1 MMWKMSNKKR
11 KMAFLTAL
19 IGSLMAGS
27 SVGAANLMATIP
39 SDYANSQM
47 GGVTGS
53 RVTTKVDAAPVVGA
67 VKNLNRDPA
76 TFSVMLDGE
85 SKIFLR
91 QYVYGVTDLKGSIL
105 MDADGD
111 WASGANPTGVIKAV
125 PNAHAVTGF
134 GNTIYA
140 TGYDQGQVG
149 IAHIVD
155 NQIAEDTTKTVDLKK
170 DIKEK
175 TGDID
180 AKAYDT
186 YTDTNGSIQTTTVH
200 GEGLLVKDGY
210 LYVAASVNLKG
221 GYDNYDN
228 GYLMQYKINSDGGLS
243 YNGYARI
250 GKNTDQ
256 VKLNNYNHLILS
268 TSIGGYQNYGFG
280 NKETSLDYVNIN
292 GNNIGNLH
300 DKKSIILPEQVK
312 NDGYDFRD
320 MKVLPDGTVYVMK
333 YTLSDVG
340 GDNKS
345 GFTGRVYQ
353 TTMANLMSKNP
364 DDWNIVLAGTVG
376 EDGGWFGRLN
386 AEYYTKRLW
395 VEWGNNLYVYED
407 GDTKPTHQWETKD
420 FSTDKQFYQFN
431 SVTMLPTDQV
441 WGSLAKLTT
450 YRPEGFTA
458 SSETKITLENADAKI
473 GTVTRKAGITG
484 TSADQTAFS
493 DVISDDG
500 TYSFTKDEVLS
511 INLGKEGDH
520 ATNAAAVI
528 QAKDGKDITIDA
540 SGHTL
545 QLASKNYIA
554 SPVGIYAGN
563 GKNVTITADKVDVVT
578 SGYSSGNSLTNAIWN
593 DGGKNTASQ
602 ITVNGDVNISMS
614 DGYGGNGVAI
624 QKSFRWGE
632 NSQESKASSAI
643 TIHGNLKIAGED
655 SATWGIPVNQE
666 NVLSRFNNAG
676 ILTNIE
682 KSKVTVTGDV
692 DMAVYGNGITTN
704 AVGSEVSIGGG
715 HITVPQGTKYGYYTL
730 GAYAGTI
737 NVNMNKAGSAAGTH
751 DVQLDGDVFALKS
764 TGTINL
770 RLATK
775 NSYLHGIIDNGG
787 KVNMWLQNGA
797 VWTNEAKNT
806 RYKQDDEDVG
816 NNEVSRVTYL
826 HGGTKSG
833 TGDTAGVIIQTAN
846 SKSLT
851 IDKFSGAAKVLY
863 SHDSTTP
870 TKILGGDVNIGS
882 AIRGSE
888 IVLRTDYDDNMQSDA
903 VKNQV
908 LNALAEKLYY
918 KNAVNGETFLS
929 GKVEIAEGLTASS
942 VAKYTGNIAFNQT
955 NGQGSFAGSGETP
968 EPPAEQSKTLFTSS
982 MTGGDDKEYKDDH
995 VWQDQVYTFTKDKTT
1010 VQVEGGAAVD
1020 AVKDVTITADGNELD
1035 LTGGEAGIRAA
1046 AGKTVDITAGT
1057 LKVNGR
1063 TGIDA
1068 AGTVTLKGKSEI
1080 TGTEKAVN
1088 VQKGGSVTLGTST
1101 ISGDVENSGHLTLDA
1116 VTTVSGSIANAGVLA
1131 VNGETHAKDLT
1142 TTGTMTVGTDGV
1154 LAADN
1159 INVNGGTFTANG
1171 SVSSTVKAD
1180 KGGKAIL
1187 KGKKTVL
1194 KGLVSGDHSNIE
1206 ATLSGKDSALN
1217 GSLDGAG
1224 SVTLSLADQANWT
1237 GNADG
1242 NGAYAVT
1249 VGKDSTWTGSS
1260 AGNNTSLTLG
1270 GTWNNRGTSS
1280 LKQMAGNG
1288 GVIDMTDAKAGT
1300 VTIQNYGGS
1309 STYIYKHDT
1318 TKPADAN
1325 SGYAILGGD
1334 VKISHADKGS
1344 EITLLTDRTGLDFA
1358 STKADGKNLISGTL
1372 NALAGKL
1379 YYTGYA
1385 DGNLSGTV
1393 KIAEGLTAS
1402 SASLRSETITFSTA
1416 DTGTKKAGQGFYD
1429 YTPATDEKPHETG
1442 PIVKSENIDETRV
1455 GDVNGIVSINVTEA
1469 QDSVAS
1475 SAPSAMYVA
1484 GDAVSPLV
1492 VDLQGHTLKLNANN
1506 QTANYVSTVYVDD
1519 NKSMEIK
1526 DSKGNGVLKVSA
1538 GLDADGNTD
1547 TKAKYVYGI
1556 RVGEGGSLTAD
1567 TDVEI
1572 DGVKSNSSSR
1582 AFGVYAYSEGNV
1594 VFEKDLTIKNVQT
1607 ANKVGPYT
1615 AGIYADASSSAKSPI
1630 NITVKGNLNIE
1641 NVLGS
1646 AIRALNTS
1654 TISTAG
1660 ATIKAA
1666 DMSNGTDKSQY
1677 YALQANKG
1685 TINLNTGEGITAGV
1699 LDVTGDM
1706 KVTDNKAS
1714 VINVNMTKGSQWTG
1728 AVSNI
1733 SSSTYN
1739 APAGQFNL
1747 TMAEGSA
1754 WKHET
1759 GRSAD
1764 TLNTTFAGSNVSKL
1778 DGSGVIYQNS
1788 DKGIT
1793 VYNYS
1798 GDTTVVYGHD
1808 ASDPLIINGGDFTIK
1823 AAAAGSKIT
1832 LVTDSQ
1838 GITGG
1843 FEASD
1848 TAAEKNHV
1856 KEVLNK
1862 LANKLFYTGYKD
1874 ATLFGV
1880 VKIAD
1885 GLTASS
1891 VKASGDV
1898 TFSDGTNGTKK
1909 KGQGFYAY
1917 TPEQEKPN
1925 YKTGAITKSEDIS
1938 LSRELDESGVAHVSV
1953 TESNAGGDKF
1963 ASALYAGEST
1973 SPSSPMTV
1981 KMSGKG
1987 LALNVAQSSGQ
1998 AAAIYA
2004 GANTYIKVVN
2014 PSADQKLAIT
2024 ANNTDTRGAHGIYA
2038 DGNAHLNISGPVEIT
2053 DIVTKGD
2060 AATGINIQGKQSEIT
2075 IDGPLTIS
2083 NVKGLKERGAGM
2095 NASGIQVT
2103 GDSSTVT
2110 VSGPVDISGVRGSGI
2125 KLAGKDTKVSVGGG
2139 TITAAEDSDHS
2150 HNFYAVRVDKG
2161 TLDINMKDGAA
2172 GDTTTKITGD
2182 MYATGQYGKKVVEY
2196 TGGELIDWK
2205 DAGILNVALTDKD
2218 SFWKGVAA
2226 YDQYNDNYGTGG
2238 NTAHD
2243 IGQFNLYLQ
2252 NGATWTNEQQSHVT
2266 TTTIASKNPVWEG
2279 STLATL
2285 HGGKDAD
2292 HAGLIY
2298 QKDNNP
2304 ISVVNYSGHTT
2315 VFYEH
2320 DAADPTKII
2329 GGNFNITNAAEGS
2342 AITFITDNKGITSGF
2357 ADDDSADAK
2366 DKVANVLN
2374 NLAGKLF
2381 YKNYTDGHLSGVV
2394 KIAEGLTA
2402 SSRALKTGDISFST
2416 DATGTKTPGQGY
2428 YEYKTSKPGSQ
2439 TAKEFTA
2446 AITGD
2451 ASVDTAYADK
2461 GVLKDDG
2468 TYVFTADST
2477 TITPEKHLIAGGPW
2491 LPQISAAISG
2501 SDEKHNVTMDMNGNK
2516 LTVDTTTDTHTTGIA
2531 AIGKGVVNIKN
2542 AGAMSVSAT
2551 STKGGQIGAL
2561 FVNGGGTIQIHNAGA
2576 DNVLT
2581 LRAKST
2587 APANAAVIKSMNGV
2601 SGVMSSIT
2609 VDGLVDILAEK
2620 SGGSGANEAISAVAS
2635 KVEVGGGV
2643 IKAINGAEYAIR
2655 AYGEFNSKNRGQ
2667 VNVNVKKDAKGAVIG
2682 AGSNTVQLEGNV
2694 YLGGGMDNAGA
2705 SADVSLGLNTKD
2717 SFWKGD
2723 VSNANGSNAGIVNL
2737 YMGSGASWT
2746 GNNLSGNTV
2755 NADLD
2760 NATWTGYSS
2769 GNAMHLK
2776 LDNSIW
2782 NVNGAS
2788 KIASFSGNKG
2798 SIFVASDAGNISVGD
2813 YSGNTTVIYNHDAD
2827 HPTNI
2832 LGGNFTIGQA
2842 NTGSHITLITDN
2854 QGITKGFTAQDKAED
2869 QNTVN
2874 EVLNK
2879 LAQKLFYTANDGKLA
2894 GTVKIAEGLTA
2905 SSKALK
2911 TGNISFSTDATGTKT
2926 PGQGFYEYTAK
2937 DDSVITDPITGN
2949 LDKKYENLGIETE
2962 KGIYNFTQDTV
2973 IDVTKGDYSSNLSA
2987 IESSGGPITINAD
3000 GKNLDVSYH
3009 VLKGSNVARAV
3020 ATGLR
3025 TGIKDVT
3032 IKAKSLKLSTDT
3044 TGFRAQG
3051 VYATGGKI
3059 TIDADTTISTSAQTE
3074 SNGIYSGNG
3083 GTVTMSG
3090 NLTIQ
3095 KDSKAANYIALKSD
3109 DNGVINVNMKDGKVG
3124 AGIVKIDG
3132 DVYTKSA
3139 ETYDYWEDETTS
3151 TSSTVNLAL
3160 QGKDSSWNGRSLYEV
3175 TSGDDSTSYGTFN
3188 LWLTDGATWTNEK
3201 NGKEVPSGFTGS
3213 HVTKLTGGSDAAHA
3227 GNIFQNDTKK
3237 ITIDNYSGN
3246 TNIYYAHTGNGE
3258 AASDYA
3264 AGDTIIKHAEKD
3276 SVVSLITDNSGV
3288 NMNSADSIVNVLNS
3302 LAGKLTYSNF
3312 TKNENNLTGYVKIAD
3327 GLTSSSAAMYTGD
3340 MAFSKKD
3347 GKGSLKDEDS
3357 IRPDLPAPDHQ
3368 IKNEFTTTL
3377 TGVKSK
3383 DKEYYKA
3390 GVIKGEGLYQ
3400 FTQNSSITTTNAH
3413 GADMNQATTIDAKG
3427 KTLTFNTDLTYGTT
3441 VHAIGANSTDGVT
3454 INAGK
3459 LVLNAHS
3466 TNGRIEGINVGQ
3478 GALTINGNTEMN
3490 IKGVGYT
3497 LGLYA
3502 AGDSA
3507 LTFNGNVTAMGD
3519 ETSEWGLTAKNGAW
3533 GYYRCSLVYSDSNYG
3548 LQKGPKVTINGDV
3561 NAKIDGNCLFAKGG
3575 HAKLTING
3583 GGNIEINKD
3592 NEHTYYAMIAE
3603 CGTTSMNVNLDENYD
3618 AVSARDNKLVLK
3630 GNISA
3635 STGAI
3640 SAHETELYTKVN
3652 LGLATADSVWTGVAH
3667 NRFNDDGNSA
3677 YSSDKKF
3684 YGAINVF
3691 LQNGATWN
3699 NEKWGATYKPWGSS
3713 GFAGSH
3719 VAKFV
3724 GGSDVAHAGNIFQKD
3739 ANSLTIDN
3747 YSGNTNIFYAHTG
3760 NGEAADNYAAGDTV
3774 IKHAAEGS
3782 VVSMIT
3788 DNTGVAMDNEY
3799 SVANVLNALAGK
3811 LTYSNFVTGEKNLT
3825 GYVKIAEGLT
3835 ASSAAMQTGN
3845 IAFNADTGKGSL
3857 ENGSMKPGFTYPET
3871 QKPEATEKN
3880 QGITGDA
3887 KTDYQYKKDGIL
3899 KEDGSYVFTQ
3909 NPTKIEVESGAAVD
3923 ATENNI
3929 NIDST
3934 QAKLE
3939 LKGETGIHANGADV
3953 TVNGNTSISGKVG
3966 IDAANGNVTLNGS
3979 TDIVGTDAAINAG
3992 EGGNVDIN
4000 TNNSALNIKGD
4011 INADGGSI
4019 IVASG
4024 KATGVIAGDVSAS
4037 NGGSVEISLNDAKSS
4052 LTGSYRVDD
4061 SSSIVMNIANGATWN
4076 LTDDE
4081 DDAEGMSLF
4090 RMAKAP
4096 AAAPAAGLNVNGG
4109 ATKAETGYIDM
4120 TKRTQKLDIANF
4132 SGWETIIYGH
4142 ENAGDKDE
4150 DYKSGNTIINKA
4162 AKDSGVILSTDNSG
4176 INMDDKAAVEAT
4188 LKALAHKLTY
4198 TDHEEN
4204 GSNLTG
4210 KVQIADGLT
4219 ASSASK
4225 YLGNMRW
4232 DENGKGQYVDGSIQ
4246 WEPTIEKGEYET
4258 FVMKGARSAVTTSFH
4273 SWRDNMQDTYT
4284 GADLAD
4290 EDGIFAKALGG
4301 KTSSDVSGLK
4311 DSNSYWGAQVGYDK
4325 ALANGWHTGVAF
4337 DYRDGDSDYL
4347 LGGKGDNKLY
4357 SFGVYGVKKMED
4369 GSYFRVA
4376 AKAGRVENEYDVYTE
4391 LRNKLHADYKANAY
4405 GLTAEYGKTFGSE
4418 MSYITPKV
4426 QLTWS
4431 RVGSKDY
4438 TGSANNGATMNIY
4451 QDSYDSLVGRLGFEA
4466 GMKKAHGSLHAG
4478 LYLAHEF
4485 NGDIDTRYFAK
4496 DGGWKSTSF
4505 DGDDT
4510 WAELVLGGEYRLGGN
4525 SQLYA
4530 DFARDLGGD
4539 FQRKWK
4545 LNAGIRL
4552 RF

>member
-340 GDNKS
+340 GGNKS

-353 TTMANLMSKNP
+353 TTMANLMSENP

-614 DGYGGNGVAI
+614 GGYGGNGVAI

-632 NSQESKASSAI
+632 NSQESTVSSAI

-692 DMAVYGNGITTN
+692 DMVVYGNGITTN

-730 GAYAGTI
+730 GAYVGTI
-737 NVNMNKAGSAAGTH
+737 NVNMNEAGSAAGTH

-770 RLATK
+770 GLTTK
-775 NSYLHGIIDNGG
+775 NSYLNGIIDNGG

-816 NNEVSRVTYL
+816 NNEISRVTFL

-863 SHDSTTP
+863 SHDSNTP
-870 TKILGGDVNIGS
+870 TKILGGDVTIGR

-918 KNAVNGETFLS
+918 KDAVNGKKFLS

-955 NGQGSFAGSGETP
+955 DGQGSFAGSGEKP

-982 MTGGDDKEYKDDH
+982 ITGGDDQEYKDDH

-1010 VQVEGGAAVD
+1010 IRVEGGAAVD

-1057 LKVNGR
+1057 LKVNGK

-1116 VTTVSGSIANAGVLA
+1116 ATTVSGSIANAGVLA

-1142 TTGTMTVGTDGV
+1142 TTGTMTVGTNGV

-1180 KGGKAIL
+1180 KGGKVIL

-1194 KGLVSGDHSNIE
+1194 KGLVSGDHSSIE
-1206 ATLSGKDSALN
+1206 AILSGKDSALN
-1217 GSLDGAG
+1217 GSFDGAG

-1237 GNADG
+1237 GNAVG

-1249 VGKDSTWTGSS
+1249 IGKGSTWTGSS

-1288 GVIDMTDAKAGT
+1288 GIIDMTDAKAGT
-1300 VTIQNYGGS
+1300 VTIQSYGGS

-1334 VKISHADKGS
+1334 VKISQADKGS
-1344 EITLLTDRTGLDFA
+1344 EITLLTDRAGLDFDSA
-1358 STKADGKNLISGTL
+1358 KADEKNLISGTL

-1379 YYTGYA
+1379 YYMGYA

-1402 SASLRSETITFSTA
+1402 SVSLRSETITFSTA

-1429 YTPATDEKPHETG
+1429 
-1442 PIVKSENIDETRV
+1442 
-1455 GDVNGIVSINVTEA
+1455 
-1469 QDSVAS
+1469 
-1475 SAPSAMYVA
+1475 
-1484 GDAVSPLV
+1484 
-1492 VDLQGHTLKLNANN
+1492 
-1506 QTANYVSTVYVDD
+1506 
-1519 NKSMEIK
+1519 
-1526 DSKGNGVLKVSA
+1526 
-1538 GLDADGNTD
+1538 
-1547 TKAKYVYGI
+1547 
-1556 RVGEGGSLTAD
+1556 
-1567 TDVEI
+1567 
-1572 DGVKSNSSSR
+1572 
-1582 AFGVYAYSEGNV
+1582 
-1594 VFEKDLTIKNVQT
+1594 
-1607 ANKVGPYT
+1607 
-1615 AGIYADASSSAKSPI
+1615 
-1630 NITVKGNLNIE
+1630 
-1641 NVLGS
+1641 
-1646 AIRALNTS
+1646 
-1654 TISTAG
+1654 
-1660 ATIKAA
+1660 
-1666 DMSNGTDKSQY
+1666 
-1677 YALQANKG
+1677 
-1685 TINLNTGEGITAGV
+1685 
-1699 LDVTGDM
+1699 
-1706 KVTDNKAS
+1706 
-1714 VINVNMTKGSQWTG
+1714 
-1728 AVSNI
+1728 
-1733 SSSTYN
+1733 
-1739 APAGQFNL
+1739 
-1747 TMAEGSA
+1747 
-1754 WKHET
+1754 
-1759 GRSAD
+1759 
-1764 TLNTTFAGSNVSKL
+1764 
-1778 DGSGVIYQNS
+1778 
-1788 DKGIT
+1788 
-1793 VYNYS
+1793 
-1798 GDTTVVYGHD
+1798 
-1808 ASDPLIINGGDFTIK
+1808 
-1823 AAAAGSKIT
+1823 
-1832 LVTDSQ
+1832 
-1838 GITGG
+1838 
-1843 FEASD
+1843 
-1848 TAAEKNHV
+1848 
-1856 KEVLNK
+1856 
-1862 LANKLFYTGYKD
+1862 
-1874 ATLFGV
+1874 
-1880 VKIAD
+1880 
-1885 GLTASS
+1885 
-1891 VKASGDV
+1891 
-1898 TFSDGTNGTKK
+1898 
-1909 KGQGFYAY
+1909 Y

-1963 ASALYAGEST
+1963 ASAIYAGEST
-1973 SPSSPMTV
+1973 DPSSPMTV

-1987 LALNVAQSSGQ
+1987 LALHVAQTNGQ

-2004 GANTYIKVVN
+2004 DANTYIKVIN
-2014 PSADQKLAIT
+2014 PSADQKLTIT

-2038 DGNAHLNISGPVEIT
+2038 DRNAHLNISGPVEIT

-2060 AATGINIQGKQSEIT
+2060 AATGINIQGQRSEIT

-2083 NVKGLKERGAGM
+2083 NVKGLRERGAGM
-2095 NASGIQVT
+2095 SAAGIQVT

-2125 KLAGKDTKVSVGGG
+2125 LLKGKDTKVSVGGG

-2196 TGGELIDWK
+2196 TGGELIDWNA
-2205 DAGILNVALTDKD
+2205 AGILNVALTDKD

-2226 YDQYNDNYGTGG
+2226 YDMYNDNYGAGG
-2238 NTAHD
+2238 NTMHD

-2252 NGATWTNEQQSHVT
+2252 NGAAWTNEQQSHVT
-2266 TTTIASKNPVWEG
+2266 TTTIASKNPVWAG

-2285 HGGKDAD
+2285 HGGSNAAN
-2292 HAGLIY
+2292 AGLIY
-2298 QKDNNP
+2298 QKDTNP

-2315 VFYEH
+2315 VFYDH
-2320 DAADPTKII
+2320 DASDPTKMN
-2329 GGNFNITNAAEGS
+2329 GGSFNITNAAEGS

-2357 ADDDSADAK
+2357 ADGDSADAK
-2366 DKVANVLN
+2366 DQVARVLN

-2402 SSRALKTGDISFST
+2402 SSAALKTGDISFST
-2416 DATGTKTPGQGY
+2416 DQTGTGVAGQGY
-2428 YEYKTSKPGSQ
+2428 YAYTTSKPGSQ

-2451 ASVDTAYADK
+2451 ASLDTVYADK

-2468 TYVFTADST
+2468 TYVFTAGST
-2477 TITPEKHLIAGGPW
+2477 TITPEKHLIAGGAW
-2491 LPQISAAISG
+2491 LPQIGAAISG

-2551 STKGGQIGAL
+2551 STKGGQTGAL

-2576 DNVLT
+2576 DHVLT

-2655 AYGEFNSKNRGQ
+2655 AYGEFASKNRGQ
-2667 VNVNVKKDAKGAVIG
+2667 VNVNVKKDAKGAIIG

-2705 SADVSLGLNTKD
+2705 NADVSLGLNTKN

-2723 VSNANGSNAGIVNL
+2723 VSNANGSSAGIVNL

-2755 NADLD
+2755 NANLD
-2760 NATWTGYSS
+2760 HATWTGSSS

-2788 KIASFSGNKG
+2788 KLASFSGNKG
-2798 SIFVASDAGNISVGD
+2798 SIFVASNAGNISVGD
-2813 YSGNTTVIYNHDAD
+2813 YSGNTTVIYSHDAD

-2832 LGGNFTIGQA
+2832 LGGSFTIGQA
-2842 NTGSHITLITDN
+2842 KDGSAITLITDN
-2854 QGITKGFTAQDKAED
+2854 QGITKGFTAQDKAKD

-2894 GTVKIAEGLTA
+2894 GTVKIASGLTA
-2905 SSKALK
+2905 SSAALK
-2911 TGNISFSTDATGTKT
+2911 TGDISFSTDATGTKT
-2926 PGQGFYEYTAK
+2926 PGQGFYEYTVK

-2949 LDKKYENLGIETE
+2949 LDKKYVNLGIETE
-2962 KGIYNFTQDTV
+2962 KGIYNFTQDAV
-2973 IDVTKGDYSSNLSA
+2973 IDVTKGDYSLNQGA
-2987 IESSGGPITINAD
+2987 IESSSGPITINAKGQD
-3000 GKNLDVSYH
+3000 LDVAYH
-3009 VLKGSNVARAV
+3009 VLKGSYVARAV

-3025 TGIKDVT
+3025 TGIIKDVT

-3044 TGFRAQG
+3044 TGFYAQG

-3109 DNGVINVNMKDGKVG
+3109 NNGVIHVNMKDGKEG

-3132 DVYTKSA
+3132 DVFTKS
-3139 ETYDYWEDETTS
+3139 EESYDYWEDETTS

-3175 TSGDDSTSYGTFN
+3175 TSGDNSTSYGTFN
-3188 LWLTDGATWTNEK
+3188 LWLADGASWTNEK

-3237 ITIDNYSGN
+3237 ITIDNYSGYA
-3246 TNIYYAHTGNGE
+3246 NIYYAHEGNGE
-3258 AASDYA
+3258 AAENYK
-3264 AGDTIIKHAEKD
+3264 AGDTIITKAAAG
-3276 SVVSLITDNSGV
+3276 SQISLITDN
-3288 NMNSADSIVNVLNS
+3288 
-3302 LAGKLTYSNF
+3302 
-3312 TKNENNLTGYVKIAD
+3312 TGI
-3327 GLTSSSAAMYTGD
+3327 
-3340 MAFSKKD
+3340 
-3347 GKGSLKDEDS
+3347 
-3357 IRPDLPAPDHQ
+3357 
-3368 IKNEFTTTL
+3368 
-3377 TGVKSK
+3377 
-3383 DKEYYKA
+3383 
-3390 GVIKGEGLYQ
+3390 
-3400 FTQNSSITTTNAH
+3400 
-3413 GADMNQATTIDAKG
+3413 
-3427 KTLTFNTDLTYGTT
+3427 
-3441 VHAIGANSTDGVT
+3441 
-3454 INAGK
+3454 
-3459 LVLNAHS
+3459 
-3466 TNGRIEGINVGQ
+3466 
-3478 GALTINGNTEMN
+3478 
-3490 IKGVGYT
+3490 
-3497 LGLYA
+3497 
-3502 AGDSA
+3502 
-3507 LTFNGNVTAMGD
+3507 
-3519 ETSEWGLTAKNGAW
+3519 
-3533 GYYRCSLVYSDSNYG
+3533 
-3548 LQKGPKVTINGDV
+3548 
-3561 NAKIDGNCLFAKGG
+3561 
-3575 HAKLTING
+3575 
-3583 GGNIEINKD
+3583 
-3592 NEHTYYAMIAE
+3592 
-3603 CGTTSMNVNLDENYD
+3603 
-3618 AVSARDNKLVLK
+3618 
-3630 GNISA
+3630 
-3635 STGAI
+3635 
-3640 SAHETELYTKVN
+3640 
-3652 LGLATADSVWTGVAH
+3652 
-3667 NRFNDDGNSA
+3667 
-3677 YSSDKKF
+3677 
-3684 YGAINVF
+3684 
-3691 LQNGATWN
+3691 
-3699 NEKWGATYKPWGSS
+3699 
-3713 GFAGSH
+3713 
-3719 VAKFV
+3719 
-3724 GGSDVAHAGNIFQKD
+3724 
-3739 ANSLTIDN
+3739 
-3747 YSGNTNIFYAHTG
+3747 
-3760 NGEAADNYAAGDTV
+3760 
-3774 IKHAAEGS
+3774 
-3782 VVSMIT
+3782 
-3788 DNTGVAMDNEY
+3788 AMDNEY

-3811 LTYSNFVTGEKNLT
+3811 LTYSAYATGEKNLT
-3825 GYVKIAEGLT
+3825 GYVKIADGLT
-3835 ASSAAMQTGN
+3835 ASSKALQTGN
-3845 IAFNADTGKGSL
+3845 IAFSDKDGKGSL
-3857 ENGSMKPGFTYPET
+3857 AEGTVTPGVTYPEEQVKDSYT
-3871 QKPEATEKN
+3871 QAIT
-3880 QGITGDA
+3880 GITKD
-3887 KTDYQYKKDGIL
+3887 DYIYKQNGVL
-3899 KEDGSYVFTQ
+3899 KEEGKYTFTKD
-3909 NPTKIEVESGAAVD
+3909 PTKITVEEGSAID
-3923 ATENNI
+3923 AKADIT
-3929 NIDST
+3929 IDTSK
-3934 QAKLE
+3934 AKLE
-3939 LKGETGIHANGADV
+3939 L
-3953 TVNGNTSISGKVG
+3953 SGKEAG
-3966 IDAANGNVTLNGS
+3966 IKADGHKVSIKGS
-3979 TDIVGTDAAINAG
+3979 TVITGKDAI
-3992 EGGNVDIN
+3992 
-4000 TNNSALNIKGD
+4000 
-4011 INADGGSI
+4011 
-4019 IVASG
+4019 
-4024 KATGVIAGDVSAS
+4024 SAS
-4037 NGGSVEISLNDAKSS
+4037 NGGKVTLNGMTDIKAGGKDGRAISVAGKDSEVAITGNAAASITGAVYVAGGNLTVNTGATTTMTGDVLVDGGKADITLGDKASTLTGNLSVSEGGQLTLNVTNGAKV
-4052 LTGSYRVDD
+4052 TGSYAASDGTLT
-4061 SSSIVMNIANGATWN
+4061 MNVKDGGYWI
-4076 LTDDE
+4076 LK
-4081 DDAEGMSLF
+4081 DAENTTSLY
-4090 RMAKAP
+4090 APSLADAADHTNAP
-4096 AAAPAAGLNVNGG
+4096 ATGTLIVNGSSD
-4109 ATKAETGYIDM
+4109 KAHTGYIDM
-4120 TKRTQKLDIANF
+4120 TERTQNLDIANF
-4132 SGWETIIYGH
+4132 SGHETFIMAH
-4142 ENAGDKDE
+4142 KD
-4150 DYKSGNTIINKA
+4150 DGTFTSGNVNIAKA
-4162 AKDSGVILSTDNSG
+4162 ASGSGLTLYTANNGIDMTNKEKVTD
-4176 INMDDKAAVEAT
+4176 T
-4188 LKALAHKLTY
+4188 LKAMAKKAIY
-4198 TDHEEN
+4198 AEGNDA
-4204 GSNLTG
+4204 GKNLTG
-4210 KVQIADGLT
+4210 EVKIGEGLT
-4219 ASSASK
+4219 SSSAKTGSISFK
-4225 YLGNMRW
+4225 DKTGGL
-4232 DENGKGQYVDGSIQ
+4232 VDGSIQ
-4246 WEPTIEKGEYET
+4246 WEPTIEEGDYET
-4258 FVMKGARSAVTTSFH
+4258 FVMKGARSSVTTSFH

-4311 DSNSYWGAQVGYDK
+4311 DSNSYWGAQIGYDK

-4357 SFGVYGVKKMED
+4357 SFGVYGVKKMD
-4369 GSYFRVA
+4369 NGSYFRVA

-4438 TGSANNGATMNIY
+4438 SGSANNGAIMNIY

-4466 GMKKAHGSLHAG
+4466 GMKKAHGSLHAE

-4485 NGDIDTRYFAK
+4485 SGDIDTRYFAK

>member
-1 MMWKMSNKKR
+1 MWKMSNKKR

-76 TFSVMLDGE
+76 TFSVMIDGE

-91 QYVYGVTDLKGSIL
+91 QYVYGNTELKGSIL

-149 IAHIVD
+149 IAHVED
-155 NQIAEDTTKTVDLKK
+155 DQIAEDTTKTVDLKQ

-186 YTDTNGSIQTTTVH
+186 YTDTNGNIQTTTVH

-250 GKNTDQ
+250 GKNAEQ
-256 VKLNNYNHLILS
+256 VKLNNYNHLILN
-268 TSIGGYQNYGFG
+268 TSAGGYQNYGSV
-280 NKETSLDYVNIN
+280 NEETSLDYVNIT

-300 DKKSIILPEQVK
+300 DKKSISLPEQVK

-333 YTLSDVG
+333 YTLSATG
-340 GDNKS
+340 G
-345 GFTGRVYQ
+345 GLTGRVYQ
-353 TTMANLMSKNP
+353 TTMVNLMSKNP
-364 DDWNIVLAGTVG
+364 DDWQVVL
-376 EDGGWFGRLN
+376 DGKVDDGSFGRLN

-407 GDTKPTHQWETKD
+407 GDTKPTHQWATKD

-473 GTVTRKAGITG
+473 GTVTRREGITG
-484 TSADQTAFS
+484 TSADRTAFS
-493 DVISDDG
+493 DVTSDDG

-614 DGYGGNGVAI
+614 GGYGGNGVAI

-632 NSQESKASSAI
+632 NSQESTVSSAI

-692 DMAVYGNGITTN
+692 DMSVYGNGITTN

-737 NVNMNKAGSAAGTH
+737 NVNMNEVGSAAGTH

-770 RLATK
+770 GLATK
-775 NSYLHGIIDNGG
+775 NSYLNGIIDNGG

-816 NNEVSRVTYL
+816 NNEVSRVTFL

-863 SHDSTTP
+863 SHDSNTP

-918 KNAVNGETFLS
+918 KDAVNGQTALS

-955 NGQGSFAGSGETP
+955 NGQGSLGSGETP

-982 MTGGDDKEYKDDH
+982 ITGGDDKEYKDDH

-1057 LKVNGR
+1057 LKVNGK

-1080 TGTEKAVN
+1080 TGAEKAVN

-1116 VTTVSGSIANAGVLA
+1116 ATTVSGSIANAGVLA

-1154 LAADN
+1154 LAAEN

-1187 KGKKTVL
+1187 KGKKTAL
-1194 KGLVSGDHSNIE
+1194 KGLVSGDHSSIE

-1217 GSLDGAG
+1217 GSLEGAG

-1237 GNADG
+1237 GNAVG

-1249 VGKDSTWTGSS
+1249 IGKDSTWTGSS

-1344 EITLLTDRTGLDFA
+1344 EITLLTDHVGLDFA
-1358 STKADGKNLISGTL
+1358 STKADEKNLISGTL

-1402 SASLRSETITFSTA
+1402 SKSLRSKTITFSTA
-1416 DTGTKKAGQGFYD
+1416 DTGTKKA
-1429 YTPATDEKPHETG
+1429 
-1442 PIVKSENIDETRV
+1442 
-1455 GDVNGIVSINVTEA
+1455 
-1469 QDSVAS
+1469 
-1475 SAPSAMYVA
+1475 
-1484 GDAVSPLV
+1484 
-1492 VDLQGHTLKLNANN
+1492 
-1506 QTANYVSTVYVDD
+1506 
-1519 NKSMEIK
+1519 
-1526 DSKGNGVLKVSA
+1526 
-1538 GLDADGNTD
+1538 
-1547 TKAKYVYGI
+1547 
-1556 RVGEGGSLTAD
+1556 
-1567 TDVEI
+1567 
-1572 DGVKSNSSSR
+1572 
-1582 AFGVYAYSEGNV
+1582 
-1594 VFEKDLTIKNVQT
+1594 
-1607 ANKVGPYT
+1607 
-1615 AGIYADASSSAKSPI
+1615 
-1630 NITVKGNLNIE
+1630 
-1641 NVLGS
+1641 
-1646 AIRALNTS
+1646 
-1654 TISTAG
+1654 
-1660 ATIKAA
+1660 
-1666 DMSNGTDKSQY
+1666 
-1677 YALQANKG
+1677 
-1685 TINLNTGEGITAGV
+1685 
-1699 LDVTGDM
+1699 
-1706 KVTDNKAS
+1706 
-1714 VINVNMTKGSQWTG
+1714 
-1728 AVSNI
+1728 
-1733 SSSTYN
+1733 
-1739 APAGQFNL
+1739 
-1747 TMAEGSA
+1747 
-1754 WKHET
+1754 
-1759 GRSAD
+1759 
-1764 TLNTTFAGSNVSKL
+1764 
-1778 DGSGVIYQNS
+1778 
-1788 DKGIT
+1788 
-1793 VYNYS
+1793 
-1798 GDTTVVYGHD
+1798 
-1808 ASDPLIINGGDFTIK
+1808 
-1823 AAAAGSKIT
+1823 
-1832 LVTDSQ
+1832 
-1838 GITGG
+1838 
-1843 FEASD
+1843 
-1848 TAAEKNHV
+1848 
-1856 KEVLNK
+1856 
-1862 LANKLFYTGYKD
+1862 
-1874 ATLFGV
+1874 
-1880 VKIAD
+1880 
-1885 GLTASS
+1885 
-1891 VKASGDV
+1891 
-1898 TFSDGTNGTKK
+1898 
-1909 KGQGFYAY
+1909 GQGFYAY

-1938 LSRELDESGVAHVSV
+1938 LSRELDESGVAHVTV
-1953 TESNAGGDKF
+1953 TESNAGGGKF

-1973 SPSSPMTV
+1973 DPSSPMTV

-1987 LALNVAQSSGQ
+1987 LALNAAQSDGQ

-2004 GANTYIKVVN
+2004 GANTYIKVMN

-2024 ANNTDTRGAHGIYA
+2024 ATNTDIRASHGIYA
-2038 DGNAHLNISGPVEIT
+2038 LGNAHLNISGPVGIT

-2060 AATGINIQGKQSEIT
+2060 AATGINIQGQRSEIT
-2075 IDGPLTIS
+2075 IDGPLTIR

-2095 NASGIQVT
+2095 NAAGILVT
-2103 GDSSTVT
+2103 GSSSTVT
-2110 VSGPVDISGVRGSGI
+2110 VSGAVDISGVRGSGI
-2125 KLAGKDTKVSVGGG
+2125 KLAGEDAKVSVGGG

-2196 TGGELIDWK
+2196 TGGELIDWNA
-2205 DAGILNVALTDKD
+2205 AGILNVALTDKD
-2218 SFWKGVAA
+2218 SFWKG
-2226 YDQYNDNYGTGG
+2226 
-2238 NTAHD
+2238 
-2243 IGQFNLYLQ
+2243 
-2252 NGATWTNEQQSHVT
+2252 
-2266 TTTIASKNPVWEG
+2266 
-2279 STLATL
+2279 
-2285 HGGKDAD
+2285 
-2292 HAGLIY
+2292 
-2298 QKDNNP
+2298 
-2304 ISVVNYSGHTT
+2304 
-2315 VFYEH
+2315 
-2320 DAADPTKII
+2320 
-2329 GGNFNITNAAEGS
+2329 
-2342 AITFITDNKGITSGF
+2342 
-2357 ADDDSADAK
+2357 
-2366 DKVANVLN
+2366 
-2374 NLAGKLF
+2374 
-2381 YKNYTDGHLSGVV
+2381 
-2394 KIAEGLTA
+2394 
-2402 SSRALKTGDISFST
+2402 
-2416 DATGTKTPGQGY
+2416 
-2428 YEYKTSKPGSQ
+2428 
-2439 TAKEFTA
+2439 
-2446 AITGD
+2446 
-2451 ASVDTAYADK
+2451 
-2461 GVLKDDG
+2461 
-2468 TYVFTADST
+2468 
-2477 TITPEKHLIAGGPW
+2477 
-2491 LPQISAAISG
+2491 
-2501 SDEKHNVTMDMNGNK
+2501 
-2516 LTVDTTTDTHTTGIA
+2516 
-2531 AIGKGVVNIKN
+2531 
-2542 AGAMSVSAT
+2542 
-2551 STKGGQIGAL
+2551 
-2561 FVNGGGTIQIHNAGA
+2561 
-2576 DNVLT
+2576 
-2581 LRAKST
+2581 
-2587 APANAAVIKSMNGV
+2587 
-2601 SGVMSSIT
+2601 
-2609 VDGLVDILAEK
+2609 
-2620 SGGSGANEAISAVAS
+2620 
-2635 KVEVGGGV
+2635 
-2643 IKAINGAEYAIR
+2643 
-2655 AYGEFNSKNRGQ
+2655 
-2667 VNVNVKKDAKGAVIG
+2667 
-2682 AGSNTVQLEGNV
+2682 
-2694 YLGGGMDNAGA
+2694 
-2705 SADVSLGLNTKD
+2705 
-2717 SFWKGD
+2717 D
-2723 VSNANGSNAGIVNL
+2723 VSNANGSSAGIVNL
-2737 YMGSGASWT
+2737 YLGSGASWT

-2755 NADLD
+2755 NANLD
-2760 NATWTGYSS
+2760 QATWTGSSS

-2776 LDNSIW
+2776 LDHSIW

-2788 KIASFSGNKG
+2788 KLASFSGDKG
-2798 SIFVASDAGNISVGD
+2798 SIFVASDAGDISVGD
-2813 YSGNTTVIYNHDAD
+2813 YSGNTTVIYNHDTD

-2832 LGGNFTIGQA
+2832 LGGSFTIGQA
-2842 NTGSHITLITDN
+2842 KDGSAITLITDN

-2894 GTVKIAEGLTA
+2894 GTVKIADGLTA

-2911 TGNISFSTDATGTKT
+2911 TGDISFSTDATGTKT
-2926 PGQGFYEYTAK
+2926 PGQGFYEYTVK

-2949 LDKKYENLGIETE
+2949 LDKKYVNLGIETE
-2962 KGIYNFTQDTV
+2962 KGIYNFTQNAV
-2973 IDVTKGDYSSNLSA
+2973 IDVTKGDYSSNLGA
-2987 IESSGGPITINAD
+2987 IESSNGPITINAD

-3020 ATGLR
+3020 ATGLSY
-3025 TGIKDVT
+3025 GKSKDVT
-3032 IKAKSLKLSTDT
+3032 ITAKSLKLSTDT

-3051 VYATGGKI
+3051 VYATGGQI

-3083 GTVTMSG
+3083 GTVTMNG

-3109 DNGVINVNMKDGKVG
+3109 DNGVINVNMKDGKEG
-3124 AGIVKIDG
+3124 ASIVKIDG

-3175 TSGDDSTSYGTFN
+3175 TSSGDDSTSYGTFN

-3201 NGKEVPSGFTGS
+3201 NGKEVPSGFAGS

-3288 NMNSADSIVNVLNS
+3288 NMSSADSIVNVLNS

-3312 TKNENNLTGYVKIAD
+3312 TKDENNLTGYVKIAD

-3340 MAFSKKD
+3340 MVFSKKD

-3390 GVIKGEGLYQ
+3390 GVIKSDGLYQ

-3630 GNISA
+3630 GNIGA

-3724 GGSDVAHAGNIFQKD
+3724 GGSDVAHAGNIFQND
-3739 ANSLTIDN
+3739 QNTLTIDN
-3747 YSGNTNIFYAHTG
+3747 YSGNTNIYYAHTG
-3760 NGEAADNYAAGDTV
+3760 NGEAASDYVAGDT
-3774 IKHAAEGS
+3774 IIRSAAEGS
-3782 VVSMIT
+3782 AVSLIT
-3788 DNTGVAMDNEY
+3788 DNSGIAMDNEY

-3811 LTYSNFVTGEKNLT
+3811 LTYSSFVTGEKNLT
-3825 GYVKIAEGLT
+3825 GYVKIADGLT
-3835 ASSAAMQTGN
+3835 ASSAAKQTGN

-3923 ATENNI
+3923 ATDKDI
-3929 NIDST
+3929 NIDT
-3934 QAKLE
+3934 TKAKLE

-3953 TVNGNTSISGKVG
+3953 TVNGNTGISGKVG

-4011 INADGGSI
+4011 INANGGSI
-4019 IVASG
+4019 IVDSS
-4024 KATGVIAGDVSAS
+4024 KATGVIDGDVSAS

-4096 AAAPAAGLNVNGG
+4096 AATADKGLTINGG
-4109 ATKAETGYIDM
+4109 ESKAKTGYLNM
-4120 TKRTQKLDIANF
+4120 TKRTKNLNIASY

-4176 INMDDKAAVEAT
+4176 INMGDKVAVEAT

-4246 WEPTIEKGEYET
+4246 WEPTIEEGEYET
-4258 FVMKGARSAVTTSFH
+4258 FFMKGARSAVTTSFH

-4311 DSNSYWGAQVGYDK
+4311 DSNSYWGAQIGYDK

-4357 SFGVYGVKKMED
+4357 SFGVYGVKKMEN

-4438 TGSANNGATMNIY
+4438 TGSANNGAIMNIY

-4485 NGDIDTRYFAK
+4485 SGDIDTRYFAK

>member
-1 MMWKMSNKKR
+1 MRTKKWSTLLAAVIAMTGLSSSITLAADYTTGLTGAYRADNKLVK
-11 KMAFLTAL
+11 
-19 IGSLMAGS
+19 GDGS
-27 SVGAANLMATIP
+27 SVKKSGNSTIY
-39 SDYANSQM
+39 DF
-47 GGVTGS
+47 GGRDQS
-53 RVTTKVDAAPVVGA
+53 FS
-67 VKNLNRDPA
+67 VKNSDA
-76 TFSVMLDGE
+76 ISFS
-85 SKIFLR
+85 
-91 QYVYGVTDLKGSIL
+91 
-105 MDADGD
+105 
-111 WASGANPTGVIKAV
+111 ASGMS
-125 PNAHAVTGF
+125 F
-134 GNTIYA
+134 
-140 TGYDQGQVG
+140 
-149 IAHIVD
+149 IV
-155 NQIAEDTTKTVDLKK
+155 
-170 DIKEK
+170 
-175 TGDID
+175 
-180 AKAYDT
+180 
-186 YTDTNGSIQTTTVH
+186 
-200 GEGLLVKDGY
+200 
-210 LYVAASVNLKG
+210 
-221 GYDNYDN
+221 
-228 GYLMQYKINSDGGLS
+228 
-243 YNGYARI
+243 
-250 GKNTDQ
+250 
-256 VKLNNYNHLILS
+256 
-268 TSIGGYQNYGFG
+268 
-280 NKETSLDYVNIN
+280 
-292 GNNIGNLH
+292 NNIGANE
-300 DKKSIILPEQVK
+300 SQ
-312 NDGYDFRD
+312 
-320 MKVLPDGTVYVMK
+320 GT
-333 YTLSDVG
+333 
-340 GDNKS
+340 
-345 GFTGRVYQ
+345 
-353 TTMANLMSKNP
+353 
-364 DDWNIVLAGTVG
+364 
-376 EDGGWFGRLN
+376 
-386 AEYYTKRLW
+386 
-395 VEWGNNLYVYED
+395 
-407 GDTKPTHQWETKD
+407 
-420 FSTDKQFYQFN
+420 
-431 SVTMLPTDQV
+431 
-441 WGSLAKLTT
+441 
-450 YRPEGFTA
+450 
-458 SSETKITLENADAKI
+458 ITLRSQNTIPNGLGNASGLNI
-473 GTVTRKAGITG
+473 GSGNTTINSNLVVE
-484 TSADQTAFS
+484 TSADYLT
-493 DVISDDG
+493 DG
-500 TYSFTKDEVLS
+500 
-511 INLGKEGDH
+511 
-520 ATNAAAVI
+520 I
-528 QAKDGKDITIDA
+528 Q
-540 SGHTL
+540 
-545 QLASKNYIA
+545 
-554 SPVGIYAGN
+554 VGGN
-563 GKNVTITADKVDVVT
+563 GTLTINGSVKMRKDDADNPWGVVT
-578 SGYSSGNSLTNAIWN
+578 NNVHGNYGPGGYVTNDALEYTGARWQPT
-593 DGGKNTASQ
+593 GLYVSESRGHMV
-602 ITVNGDVNISMS
+602 VNGDVDIAVRGTAVITNTYNGAGDVTPDELSSISLLGDHTKIITPFQEEAFVEGFGKFIEPYYSLASYGGTVNVNVKDQVAQNGKVEIVGNVISMKRS
-614 DGYGGNGVAI
+614 SGTYTPDVYQDGRINIG
-624 QKSFRWGE
+624 
-632 NSQESKASSAI
+632 
-643 TIHGNLKIAGED
+643 
-655 SATWGIPVNQE
+655 
-666 NVLSRFNNAG
+666 
-676 ILTNIE
+676 LT
-682 KSKVTVTGDV
+682 TGD
-692 DMAVYGNGITTN
+692 
-704 AVGSEVSIGGG
+704 
-715 HITVPQGTKYGYYTL
+715 
-730 GAYAGTI
+730 
-737 NVNMNKAGSAAGTH
+737 
-751 DVQLDGDVFALKS
+751 
-764 TGTINL
+764 
-770 RLATK
+770 
-775 NSYLHGIIDNGG
+775 SYWKGLIDNANLAQTSPTEKDSYNHPKYDPAVTPVDADHSGE
-787 KVNMWLQNGA
+787 VNLWLQNGA
-797 VWTNEAKNT
+797 QWIYENA
-806 RYKQDDEDVG
+806 
-816 NNEVSRVTYL
+816 SRKDGL
-826 HGGTKSG
+826 
-833 TGDTAGVIIQTAN
+833 D
-846 SKSLT
+846 
-851 IDKFSGAAKVLY
+851 Y
-863 SHDSTTP
+863 SHMPQYSQSSY
-870 TKILGGDVNIGS
+870 GN
-882 AIRGSE
+882 
-888 IVLRTDYDDNMQSDA
+888 YDGMSH
-903 VKNQV
+903 
-908 LNALAEKLYY
+908 
-918 KNAVNGETFLS
+918 LS
-929 GKVEIAEGLTASS
+929 RL
-942 VAKYTGNIAFNQT
+942 
-955 NGQGSFAGSGETP
+955 
-968 EPPAEQSKTLFTSS
+968 
-982 MTGGDDKEYKDDH
+982 
-995 VWQDQVYTFTKDKTT
+995 
-1010 VQVEGGAAVD
+1010 
-1020 AVKDVTITADGNELD
+1020 
-1035 LTGGEAGIRAA
+1035 
-1046 AGKTVDITAGT
+1046 
-1057 LKVNGR
+1057 
-1063 TGIDA
+1063 
-1068 AGTVTLKGKSEI
+1068 
-1080 TGTEKAVN
+1080 
-1088 VQKGGSVTLGTST
+1088 
-1101 ISGDVENSGHLTLDA
+1101 
-1116 VTTVSGSIANAGVLA
+1116 
-1131 VNGETHAKDLT
+1131 
-1142 TTGTMTVGTDGV
+1142 VG
-1154 LAADN
+1154 
-1159 INVNGGTFTANG
+1159 
-1171 SVSSTVKAD
+1171 
-1180 KGGKAIL
+1180 
-1187 KGKKTVL
+1187 
-1194 KGLVSGDHSNIE
+1194 
-1206 ATLSGKDSALN
+1206 GKDSA
-1217 GSLDGAG
+1217 
-1224 SVTLSLADQANWT
+1224 
-1237 GNADG
+1237 
-1242 NGAYAVT
+1242 
-1249 VGKDSTWTGSS
+1249 S
-1260 AGNNTSLTLG
+1260 AGIIRVKDNDPI
-1270 GTWNNRGTSS
+1270 
-1280 LKQMAGNG
+1280 QIAEAE
-1288 GVIDMTDAKAGT
+1288 GV
-1300 VTIQNYGGS
+1300 
-1309 STYIYKHDT
+1309 
-1318 TKPADAN
+1318 TKVWYEHADATP
-1325 SGYAILGGD
+1325 GTIIGGD
-1334 VKISHADKGS
+1334 VKVLTAKTGTEMMLYTGNNGITKGFAEGDAAVDKNNVSEVLNSLAHKLWYMAGDANLKGS
-1344 EITLLTDRTGLDFA
+1344 V
-1358 STKADGKNLISGTL
+1358 S
-1372 NALAGKL
+1372 
-1379 YYTGYA
+1379 
-1385 DGNLSGTV
+1385 
-1393 KIAEGLTAS
+1393 IAEGLTAS
-1402 SASLRSETITFSTA
+1402 SATMKTGNITFA
-1416 DTGTKKAGQGFYD
+1416 EGGQGFYD
-1429 YTPATDEKPHETG
+1429 YTPATDDKPYETG
-1442 PIVKSENIDETRV
+1442 PIVKSENIDETRA

-1469 QDSVAS
+1469 QDSVVA

-1484 GDAVSPLV
+1484 GEAVSPLV
-1492 VDLQGHTLKLNANN
+1492 VDLQGHTLKLNTSGDAKK
-1506 QTANYVSTVYVDD
+1506 YLSTVYVDAD
-1519 NKSMEIK
+1519 KSMEIK

-1538 GLDADGNTD
+1538 GLGADGNAD
-1547 TKAKYVYGI
+1547 TKANYVYGI
-1556 RVGEGGSLTAD
+1556 RVGENGSFTAN

-1572 DGVKSNSSSR
+1572 DGVKSGSTQR
-1582 AFGVYAYSEGNV
+1582 AYGLYVGTKGNV

-1607 ANKVGPYT
+1607 GNKVAPNT
-1615 AGIYADASSSAKSPI
+1615 AGIYADSSSSADAPV

-1666 DMSNGTDKSQY
+1666 DMSNGTEYSQY

-1685 TINLNTGEGITAGV
+1685 TINLNTGEGITAGI

-1728 AVSNI
+1728 AAVNTANSP
-1733 SSSTYN
+1733 YN
-1739 APAGQFNL
+1739 APSGQLNL
-1747 TMAEGSA
+1747 TMAEGSV
-1754 WKHET
+1754 WNHET
-1759 GRSAD
+1759 GRSVD
-1764 TLNTTFAGSNVSKL
+1764 TLKTTFAGSNVSKL

-1793 VYNYS
+1793 VYDYS

-1808 ASDPLIINGGDFTIK
+1808 ANDPLTIHGGDFTIK
-1823 AAAAGSKIT
+1823 TAAAGSKIT

-1838 GITGG
+1838 GITSG
-1843 FEASD
+1843 FADGD

-1874 ATLFGV
+1874 ANLAGV

-1885 GLTASS
+1885 GLTASGVS
-1891 VKASGDV
+1891 AIVKASGAV

-1909 KGQGFYAY
+1909 AGQGFYAY
-1917 TPEQEKPN
+1917 TPEQDKPN

-1938 LSRELDESGVAHVSV
+1938 LSRELDESGVAHVAV
-1953 TESNAGGDKF
+1953 TESNVTSNF

-1987 LALNVAQSSGQ
+1987 LALNAAQSSGQ

-2004 GANTYIKVVN
+2004 GANTYIKVIN
-2014 PSADQKLAIT
+2014 PSTDPKLSIT
-2024 ANNTDTRGAHGIYA
+2024 AKNTDTRGSHGIYA
-2038 DGNAHLNISGPVEIT
+2038 LGNAHLNISGPVEIT
-2053 DIVTKGD
+2053 DVITKGD
-2060 AATGINIQGKQSEIT
+2060 AATGINIQGQQSEIT

-2083 NVKGLKERGAGM
+2083 NVKGLRERGVGM

-2125 KLAGKDTKVSVGGG
+2125 KLTGADTKVSVGGG

-2172 GDTTTKITGD
+2172 GNTTTKITGD

-2226 YDQYNDNYGTGG
+2226 YDQYNDDYGAGG

-2266 TTTIASKNPVWEG
+2266 TTTIASKNPVWAG

-2292 HAGLIY
+2292 NAGLIY
-2298 QKDNNP
+2298 QKNTNP

-2320 DAADPTKII
+2320 DANDPTKMI
-2329 GGNFNITNAAEGS
+2329 GGSFNITNAAEGS
-2342 AITFITDNKGITSGF
+2342 AITFITDNKGIASGF
-2357 ADDDSADAK
+2357 ADGDSADAK

-2402 SSRALKTGDISFST
+2402 SSAALKTGDISFST
-2416 DATGTKTPGQGY
+2416 EDTGTFTPGQGY
-2428 YEYKTSKPGSQ
+2428 YAYKTSKPGSQ
-2439 TAKEFTA
+2439 ITKEFTT

-2451 ASVDTAYADK
+2451 AAADTVYIEK

-2477 TITPEKHLIAGGPW
+2477 TITPEKHLIAGGAY
-2491 LPQISAAISG
+2491 LPPISAAISG
-2501 SDEKHNVTMDMNGNK
+2501 SDETHNVTMDMNGNK

-2542 AGAMSVSAT
+2542 AGAMSVSTT
-2551 STKGGQIGAL
+2551 STKGGQTGAL
-2561 FVNGGGTIQIHNAGA
+2561 FVNAGGTINIHNAGA

-2587 APANAAVIKSMNGV
+2587 APGNAAVIKSMNGV

-2620 SGGSGANEAISAVAS
+2620 SGASGANEAISAVAS
-2635 KVEVGGGV
+2635 KVEIGGGV

-2655 AYGEFNSKNRGQ
+2655 AYGEFASKNRGL
-2667 VNVNVKKDAKGAVIG
+2667 VNVNVKKDAKGAIIG
-2682 AGSNTVQLEGNV
+2682 AGSNTVQMEGNV
-2694 YLGGGMDNAGA
+2694 YLGGGMDNVGA
-2705 SADVSLGLNTKD
+2705 NADVSLGLNTKD

-2723 VSNANGSNAGIVNL
+2723 VSNANGSSAGIVNL
-2737 YMGSGASWT
+2737 YMGSGATWT

-2755 NADLD
+2755 NANLD
-2760 NATWTGYSS
+2760 HATWTGSSS

-2776 LDNSIW
+2776 LDDSIW

-2788 KIASFSGNKG
+2788 KLASFSGNKG
-2798 SIFVASDAGNISVGD
+2798 SIFVASNAGNISVGD
-2813 YSGNTTVIYNHDAD
+2813 YSGNTTVIYNHEAD

-2832 LGGNFTIGQA
+2832 LGGSFTIGQA
-2842 NTGSHITLITDN
+2842 KAGSAITLITDN
-2854 QGITKGFTAQDKAED
+2854 QGITKGFTAYDKAED

-2894 GTVKIAEGLTA
+2894 GTVKIADGLTA

-2911 TGNISFSTDATGTKT
+2911 TGDISFSTDATGTKT
-2926 PGQGFYEYTAK
+2926 PGQGFYAYTGK

-2987 IESSGGPITINAD
+2987 IESSGGPITIHAD

-3020 ATGLR
+3020 ATGLSY
-3025 TGIKDVT
+3025 GKSKDVT
-3032 IKAKSLKLSTDT
+3032 ITAKSLKLSTDT
-3044 TGFRAQG
+3044 TGFYSQG
-3051 VYATGGKI
+3051 VYATGGQI

-3095 KDSKAANYIALKSD
+3095 KDSKAANYMALKSD
-3109 DNGVINVNMKDGKVG
+3109 DNGVINVNMKDGKEG

-3175 TSGDDSTSYGTFN
+3175 TSSGDDSTSYGTFN
-3188 LWLTDGATWTNEK
+3188 LWLTDGAIWTNEK
-3201 NGKEVPSGFTGS
+3201 NGKEVPSGFAGS

-3288 NMNSADSIVNVLNS
+3288 NMSSADSIVNVLNS

-3312 TKNENNLTGYVKIAD
+3312 TKDENNLTGYVKIAD

-3630 GNISA
+3630 GNIGA

-3724 GGSDVAHAGNIFQKD
+3724 GGSDVAHAGNIFQND
-3739 ANSLTIDN
+3739 QNTLTIDN
-3747 YSGNTNIFYAHTG
+3747 YSGNTNIYYAHTG
-3760 NGEAADNYAAGDTV
+3760 NGEAASDYVAGDT
-3774 IKHAAEGS
+3774 IIRSAAEGS
-3782 VVSMIT
+3782 AVSLIT
-3788 DNTGVAMDNEY
+3788 DNSGIAMDNEY

-3811 LTYSNFVTGEKNLT
+3811 LTYSSFVTGEKNLT
-3825 GYVKIAEGLT
+3825 GYVKIADGLT
-3835 ASSAAMQTGN
+3835 ASSAAKQTGN

-3923 ATENNI
+3923 ATDKDI
-3929 NIDST
+3929 NIDT
-3934 QAKLE
+3934 TKAKLE
-3939 LKGETGIHANGADV
+3939 LKGETGIKADGANVAVKGS
-3953 TVNGNTSISGKVG
+3953 TEISGNVG
-3966 IDAANGNVTLNGS
+3966 IDAVNGNVTLNGS

-3992 EGGNVDIN
+3992 EGANVDIN

-4011 INADGGSI
+4011 INANGGNI
-4019 IVASG
+4019 TVDSG
-4024 KATGVIAGDVSAS
+4024 KATGTINGDVTAN

-4096 AAAPAAGLNVNGG
+4096 AAAADKGLNINGG
-4109 ATKAETGYIDM
+4109 ESKAKTGYLNM
-4120 TKRTQKLDIANF
+4120 TKRTKDLNIASY

-4150 DYKSGNTIINKA
+4150 DYKSGDTIINKA
-4162 AKDSGVILSTDNSG
+4162 HKDSGVILSTDNSG

-4246 WEPTIEKGEYET
+4246 WEPTIEEGEYET

-4311 DSNSYWGAQVGYDK
+4311 DSNSYWGAQIGYDK

-4357 SFGVYGVKKMED
+4357 SFGVYGVKKMEN

-4505 DGDDT
+4505 DGEDT
-4510 WAELVLGGEYRLGGN
+4510 WAELVLGGEYRVGRN
-4525 SQLYA
+4525 TQLYA

>member
-39 SDYANSQM
+39 SDVDNSQM

-67 VKNLNRDPA
+67 VQDLNGDPA
-76 TFSVMLDGE
+76 TFSVFINGE
-85 SKIFLR
+85 SQIFLR
-91 QYVYGVTDLKGSIL
+91 QYTYSTDALKDSVL

-111 WASGANPTGVIKAV
+111 WASVNNPTGEITAV
-125 PNAHAVTGF
+125 ANAHAAVGY
-134 GNTIYA
+134 GNTLYT
-140 TGYDQGQVG
+140 TGYDNGQIGLAKVIG
-149 IAHIVD
+149 KQLVE
-155 NQIAEDTTKTVDLKK
+155 NKLKTVNLKT

-175 TGDID
+175 TGDVD
-180 AKAYDT
+180 ATSYDT
-186 YTDTNGSIQTTTVH
+186 YKDTNGEVQFTSVH
-200 GEGLLVKDGY
+200 GEGLLIKDGY

-243 YNGYARI
+243 YHGYARI

-256 VKLNNYNHLILS
+256 VKLNNYNHLILN
-268 TSIGGYQNYGFG
+268 TSAGGYQHYGSG
-280 NKETSLDYVNIN
+280 NEETSLDYVNIT

-333 YTLSDVG
+333 YTLSATG
-340 GDNKS
+340 GE
-345 GFTGRVYQ
+345 FTGRVYQ
-353 TTMANLMSKNP
+353 TTMANLMSKKP

-376 EDGGWFGRLN
+376 EAGGWFGKLN

-441 WGSLAKLTT
+441 WGNLAKLTT

-473 GTVTRKAGITG
+473 GTVIRKAGITG
-484 TSADQTAFS
+484 TSADQTAFG
-493 DVISDDG
+493 DVTSDDG

-540 SGHTL
+540 SGHSL

-563 GKNVTITADKVDVVT
+563 GKNVSITADKVDVVT

-614 DGYGGNGVAI
+614 GGYGGNGVAI

-632 NSQESKASSAI
+632 NSQESKVSSAI

-655 SATWGIPVNQE
+655 SATWGIPVNRE

-704 AVGSEVSIGGG
+704 ARDSEVSIGGG
-715 HITVPQGTKYGYYTL
+715 HIVVPQGTKYGYYTL
-730 GAYAGTI
+730 GAYEGTI
-737 NVNMNKAGSAAGTH
+737 NVNMNEAGSAAGTH

-770 RLATK
+770 GLATK
-775 NSYLHGIIDNGG
+775 NSYLHGIVDNGG

-816 NNEVSRVTYL
+816 NNEVSRVTFL

-833 TGDTAGVIIQTAN
+833 TSDTAGVIIQTEN

-863 SHDSTTP
+863 SHDSNTP

-918 KNAVNGETFLS
+918 KDAVNGQTALS

-982 MTGGDDKEYKDDH
+982 ITGGDDKEYKDDH

-1020 AVKDVTITADGNELD
+1020 AAKDVTITADGNELD
-1035 LTGGEAGIRAA
+1035 LNGGEAGIRAA
-1046 AGKTVDITAGT
+1046 AGKTVDITAGI
-1057 LKVNGR
+1057 LKVNGK

-1116 VTTVSGSIANAGVLA
+1116 ATTVSGSIANAGVLA

-1154 LAADN
+1154 LAAEN

-1194 KGLVSGDHSNIE
+1194 KGLVSGDQSSIE

-1224 SVTLSLADQANWT
+1224 SVTLSLTDQANWT
-1237 GNADG
+1237 GNAVG

-1249 VGKDSTWTGSS
+1249 IGKDSTWTGSS

-1300 VTIQNYGGS
+1300 VTLQNYGGS

-1344 EITLLTDRTGLDFA
+1344 EITLLTDRTGLDLD
-1358 STKADGKNLISGTL
+1358 STKADEKNLISGTL

-1416 DTGTKKAGQGFYD
+1416 DTGTKKAGQGFY
-1429 YTPATDEKPHETG
+1429 
-1442 PIVKSENIDETRV
+1442 
-1455 GDVNGIVSINVTEA
+1455 
-1469 QDSVAS
+1469 
-1475 SAPSAMYVA
+1475 
-1484 GDAVSPLV
+1484 
-1492 VDLQGHTLKLNANN
+1492 
-1506 QTANYVSTVYVDD
+1506 
-1519 NKSMEIK
+1519 
-1526 DSKGNGVLKVSA
+1526 
-1538 GLDADGNTD
+1538 
-1547 TKAKYVYGI
+1547 
-1556 RVGEGGSLTAD
+1556 
-1567 TDVEI
+1567 
-1572 DGVKSNSSSR
+1572 
-1582 AFGVYAYSEGNV
+1582 
-1594 VFEKDLTIKNVQT
+1594 
-1607 ANKVGPYT
+1607 
-1615 AGIYADASSSAKSPI
+1615 
-1630 NITVKGNLNIE
+1630 
-1641 NVLGS
+1641 
-1646 AIRALNTS
+1646 
-1654 TISTAG
+1654 
-1660 ATIKAA
+1660 
-1666 DMSNGTDKSQY
+1666 
-1677 YALQANKG
+1677 
-1685 TINLNTGEGITAGV
+1685 
-1699 LDVTGDM
+1699 
-1706 KVTDNKAS
+1706 
-1714 VINVNMTKGSQWTG
+1714 
-1728 AVSNI
+1728 
-1733 SSSTYN
+1733 
-1739 APAGQFNL
+1739 
-1747 TMAEGSA
+1747 
-1754 WKHET
+1754 
-1759 GRSAD
+1759 
-1764 TLNTTFAGSNVSKL
+1764 
-1778 DGSGVIYQNS
+1778 
-1788 DKGIT
+1788 
-1793 VYNYS
+1793 
-1798 GDTTVVYGHD
+1798 
-1808 ASDPLIINGGDFTIK
+1808 
-1823 AAAAGSKIT
+1823 
-1832 LVTDSQ
+1832 
-1838 GITGG
+1838 
-1843 FEASD
+1843 
-1848 TAAEKNHV
+1848 
-1856 KEVLNK
+1856 
-1862 LANKLFYTGYKD
+1862 
-1874 ATLFGV
+1874 
-1880 VKIAD
+1880 
-1885 GLTASS
+1885 
-1891 VKASGDV
+1891 
-1898 TFSDGTNGTKK
+1898 
-1909 KGQGFYAY
+1909 AY

-1938 LSRELDESGVAHVSV
+1938 LSRELDASGVAHVAV
-1953 TESNAGGDKF
+1953 TESNVTSNF
-1963 ASALYAGEST
+1963 ASAIYAGEET
-1973 SPSSPMTV
+1973 SPSKPMTV

-1998 AAAIYA
+1998 AAAVYA

-2014 PSADQKLAIT
+2014 PSTEQKLAIT
-2024 ANNTDTRGAHGIYA
+2024 VNNTDTKGAHGIYA
-2038 DGNAHLNISGPVEIT
+2038 LGNAHLNISGPVEIT
-2053 DIVTKGD
+2053 DITTKGD
-2060 AATGINIQGKQSEIT
+2060 AATGINIQGQQSEIN

-2083 NVKGLKERGAGM
+2083 NVKGLRERGKGM
-2095 NASGIQVT
+2095 SASGILVT

-2125 KLAGKDTKVSVGGG
+2125 KLVGANTKVSVGGG

-2161 TLDINMKDGAA
+2161 ALDINMKDGAA

-2196 TGGELIDWK
+2196 SGGELIDWK

-2226 YDQYNDNYGTGG
+2226 YDQYNDDYGTGG

-2252 NGATWTNEQQSHVT
+2252 NGAAWTNEQQSHVT
-2266 TTTIASKNPVWEG
+2266 TTTIASKNPVWAG

-2292 HAGLIY
+2292 NAGLIY

-2315 VFYEH
+2315 VFYDH
-2320 DAADPTKII
+2320 DAADPTKMI
-2329 GGNFNITNAAEGS
+2329 GGSFNITNAAEGS

-2357 ADDDSADAK
+2357 AEGDSADAK
-2366 DKVANVLN
+2366 DQVARVLN

-2402 SSRALKTGDISFST
+2402 SSAALKTGDISFST
-2416 DATGTKTPGQGY
+2416 EDTGTFTPGQGY
-2428 YEYKTSKPGSQ
+2428 YAYKTSKPGSQ
-2439 TAKEFTA
+2439 ITKEFTT

-2451 ASVDTAYADK
+2451 AAADTVYIEK

-2477 TITPEKHLIAGGPW
+2477 TITPEKHLIAGGAW

-2501 SDEKHNVTMDMNGNK
+2501 SDENHNVTMDMNGNK

-2531 AIGKGVVNIKN
+2531 AIGKGVVNINN

-2551 STKGGQIGAL
+2551 STKGGQTGAL
-2561 FVNGGGTIQIHNAGA
+2561 FVNAGGTINIHNAGA
-2576 DNVLT
+2576 DNVLI

-2587 APANAAVIKSMNGV
+2587 APASAAVIKSMNGV

-2609 VDGLVDILAEK
+2609 VDGLVDVVADK
-2620 SGGSGANEAISAVAS
+2620 SNASGANEAISAVAS

-2655 AYGEFNSKNRGQ
+2655 AYGESVSKNRGQ
-2667 VNVNVKKDAKGAVIG
+2667 VNVNVKKDAKGAIIG

-2694 YLGGGMDNAGA
+2694 YLGGSMDNAGA
-2705 SADVSLGLNTKD
+2705 KADVSLGLNTKD

-2723 VSNANGSNAGIVNL
+2723 VSNANGSSAGIVNL
-2737 YMGSGASWT
+2737 YMGNGASWT

-2755 NADLD
+2755 NANLD
-2760 NATWTGYSS
+2760 HATWTGYSN

-2782 NVNGAS
+2782 HVNGAS
-2788 KIASFSGNKG
+2788 KLASFSGNKG
-2798 SIFVASDAGNISVGD
+2798 SIFVASDAGDISVGD

-2832 LGGNFTIGQA
+2832 LGGSFTIGQA
-2842 NTGSHITLITDN
+2842 NTGSNITLITDN
-2854 QGITKGFTAQDKAED
+2854 QGITKGFNAYDKAED

-2911 TGNISFSTDATGTKT
+2911 TGDISFSTDATGTKT

-2949 LDKKYENLGIETE
+2949 LDKKYVNLGIETE

-2987 IESSGGPITINAD
+2987 IESSGGPITINAKGQD
-3000 GKNLDVSYH
+3000 LDVAYH

-3020 ATGLR
+3020 ATGLSY
-3025 TGIKDVT
+3025 GKKDVT
-3032 IKAKSLKLSTDT
+3032 ITAKSLKLSTDT

-3083 GTVTMSG
+3083 GTVTMNG
-3090 NLTIQ
+3090 NLDIH

-3109 DNGVINVNMKDGKVG
+3109 DNGVINVNMKDGKAG

-3201 NGKEVPSGFTGS
+3201 NGKEVPSGFAGS
-3213 HVTKLTGGSDAAHA
+3213 HVTNFTGGSDAAHA

-3246 TNIYYAHTGNGE
+3246 TNI
-3258 AASDYA
+3258 
-3264 AGDTIIKHAEKD
+3264 
-3276 SVVSLITDNSGV
+3276 
-3288 NMNSADSIVNVLNS
+3288 
-3302 LAGKLTYSNF
+3302 
-3312 TKNENNLTGYVKIAD
+3312 
-3327 GLTSSSAAMYTGD
+3327 
-3340 MAFSKKD
+3340 
-3347 GKGSLKDEDS
+3347 
-3357 IRPDLPAPDHQ
+3357 
-3368 IKNEFTTTL
+3368 
-3377 TGVKSK
+3377 
-3383 DKEYYKA
+3383 
-3390 GVIKGEGLYQ
+3390 
-3400 FTQNSSITTTNAH
+3400 
-3413 GADMNQATTIDAKG
+3413 
-3427 KTLTFNTDLTYGTT
+3427 
-3441 VHAIGANSTDGVT
+3441 
-3454 INAGK
+3454 
-3459 LVLNAHS
+3459 
-3466 TNGRIEGINVGQ
+3466 
-3478 GALTINGNTEMN
+3478 
-3490 IKGVGYT
+3490 
-3497 LGLYA
+3497 
-3502 AGDSA
+3502 
-3507 LTFNGNVTAMGD
+3507 
-3519 ETSEWGLTAKNGAW
+3519 
-3533 GYYRCSLVYSDSNYG
+3533 
-3548 LQKGPKVTINGDV
+3548 
-3561 NAKIDGNCLFAKGG
+3561 
-3575 HAKLTING
+3575 
-3583 GGNIEINKD
+3583 
-3592 NEHTYYAMIAE
+3592 
-3603 CGTTSMNVNLDENYD
+3603 
-3618 AVSARDNKLVLK
+3618 
-3630 GNISA
+3630 
-3635 STGAI
+3635 
-3640 SAHETELYTKVN
+3640 
-3652 LGLATADSVWTGVAH
+3652 
-3667 NRFNDDGNSA
+3667 
-3677 YSSDKKF
+3677 
-3684 YGAINVF
+3684 
-3691 LQNGATWN
+3691 
-3699 NEKWGATYKPWGSS
+3699 
-3713 GFAGSH
+3713 
-3719 VAKFV
+3719 
-3724 GGSDVAHAGNIFQKD
+3724 
-3739 ANSLTIDN
+3739 
-3747 YSGNTNIFYAHTG
+3747 FYAHTG
-3760 NGEAADNYAAGDTV
+3760 NGEAADDYKAGDTI
-3774 IKHAAEGS
+3774 IKSAAAGS
-3782 VVSMIT
+3782 QISLIT
-3788 DNTGVAMDNEY
+3788 GNNGIAMDNEY

-3811 LTYSNFVTGEKNLT
+3811 LTYSAYATKGEKNLT
-3825 GYVKIAEGLT
+3825 GFVK
-3835 ASSAAMQTGN
+3835 
-3845 IAFNADTGKGSL
+3845 
-3857 ENGSMKPGFTYPET
+3857 
-3871 QKPEATEKN
+3871 
-3880 QGITGDA
+3880 
-3887 KTDYQYKKDGIL
+3887 
-3899 KEDGSYVFTQ
+3899 
-3909 NPTKIEVESGAAVD
+3909 
-3923 ATENNI
+3923 
-3929 NIDST
+3929 
-3934 QAKLE
+3934 
-3939 LKGETGIHANGADV
+3939 
-3953 TVNGNTSISGKVG
+3953 
-3966 IDAANGNVTLNGS
+3966 
-3979 TDIVGTDAAINAG
+3979 
-3992 EGGNVDIN
+3992 
-4000 TNNSALNIKGD
+4000 
-4011 INADGGSI
+4011 
-4019 IVASG
+4019 
-4024 KATGVIAGDVSAS
+4024 
-4037 NGGSVEISLNDAKSS
+4037 
-4052 LTGSYRVDD
+4052 
-4061 SSSIVMNIANGATWN
+4061 
-4076 LTDDE
+4076 
-4081 DDAEGMSLF
+4081 
-4090 RMAKAP
+4090 
-4096 AAAPAAGLNVNGG
+4096 
-4109 ATKAETGYIDM
+4109 
-4120 TKRTQKLDIANF
+4120 
-4132 SGWETIIYGH
+4132 
-4142 ENAGDKDE
+4142 
-4150 DYKSGNTIINKA
+4150 
-4162 AKDSGVILSTDNSG
+4162 
-4176 INMDDKAAVEAT
+4176 
-4188 LKALAHKLTY
+4188 
-4198 TDHEEN
+4198 
-4204 GSNLTG
+4204 
-4210 KVQIADGLT
+4210 IADGLT
-4219 ASSASK
+4219 ASSKALQTGNIAFSDKDGKGSLAEGTVTPGVTYPEEQVKDTYTQAITGITKDDYIYKQNGVLKEEGKYTFTKDPTKITVEKGSAIDAKADITIDTSKAKLELSGKDAGIKADGHQVSITGSTVITGKDAISVSNGGKVTLNGMTDIKAAGEDGTAISVADKDSEVAIAGNAAASITGAVYVAGGNLTVNTGVTTMK
-4225 YLGNMRW
+4225 GDVVVDGGKADITLGDKASTLTGDLSVSEGGQLTLNVTNGAKVTGSYAASDGTLTMNVKDGGYW
-4232 DENGKGQYVDGSIQ
+4232 ILKDAENTTSLYATSLADEAGDTNAPAAGKLIVNGGSDKAHTGYIDMTERTQDLDIANFSGHETFIMAHKDDGTFTSGDVNIATADAGSGLTLYTANNGIQMTDKAAVTKILKTLAQKAFYAEGKDAGNGKNLTGEVKISEGLTSSSAKTGSISFEGQTGALVDGSIK
-4246 WEPTIEKGEYET
+4246 WEPTIEEGDYET

-4284 GADLAD
+4284 GADLVD

-4311 DSNSYWGAQVGYDK
+4311 DSNSYWGAQIGYDK

-4357 SFGVYGVKKMED
+4357 SFGVYGVKKMD
-4369 GSYFRVA
+4369 NGSYFRVA

-4438 TGSANNGATMNIY
+4438 TGSANNGAIMNIY

-4466 GMKKAHGSLHAG
+4466 GMKKANGSLHAG

-4485 NGDIDTRYFAK
+4485 SGDIDTRYFAK

-4510 WAELVLGGEYRLGGN
+4510 WAELVLGGEYRLGRN